1 MGRRLAAMTSPGKA
15 TPGEDGTEEGTAAVR
30 SVLMAVRV
38 LEAMALAGGPLRVS
52 DLARRLTE
60 PKGRV
65 HRHLVTLRLA
75 GLVAQEEAT
84 ERYHLTWRMFQI
96 GQAAGEQFDLKRV
109 AEPAMHRL
117 RDAVG
122 QSVLL
127 AVPTGGDPM
136 VVHALEAPNTVQ
148 ISVQPGNRPPAHCSA
163 QGRIMLAFG
172 PPAAEARA
180 LAGKMEALTPHSLTD
195 PARLRARLEV
205 VRGRMWDTAPSEA
218 LLGVN
223 ALAAPLFAAG
233 HVLVGSIGIV
243 GSVQFVPDPPDQAM
257 LAALQAAAAEISLR
271 LGATRYGPGAKP
283 TASTPGPAASA
294 GSPAPAAPPSPG

>member
-1 MGRRLAAMTSPGKA
+1 MAGRTSA
-15 TPGEDGTEEGTAAVR
+15 TSGEETTEEGTAAIR

-38 LEAMALAGGPLRVS
+38 MEEMALAGGPLRVS
-52 DLARRLTE
+52 DLARRLAE

-65 HRHLVTLRLA
+65 HRHLVTLRQA

-127 AVPTGGDPM
+127 AVPTGGDPL
-136 VVHALEAPNTVQ
+136 VVHALDAANKVL

-172 PPAAEARA
+172 GPEGLART
-180 LAGKMEALTPHSLTD
+180 LAGKLEALTPHSLTD
-195 PARLRARLEV
+195 PAGLRARLDL
-205 VRGRMWDTAPSEA
+205 VRQRHWETAPSEA

-223 ALAAPLFAAG
+223 VLAAPVFAAG
-233 HVLVGSIGIV
+233 DVLVGSLGIV
-243 GSVQFVPDPPDQAM
+243 GSVQFVQDPPEAAM
-257 LAALQAAAAEISLR
+257 LAALQDAAGEISLR
-271 LGATRYGPGAKP
+271 LGAGRYGPR
-283 TASTPGPAASA
+283 ASGGTKSRQ
-294 GSPAPAAPPSPG
+294 

>member
-1 MGRRLAAMTSPGKA
+1 
-15 TPGEDGTEEGTAAVR
+15 
-30 SVLMAVRV
+30 MAVRV
-38 LEAMALAGGPLRVS
+38 LEALALAGGPLRLS
-52 DLARRLTE
+52 DLARRMTE

-75 GLVAQEEAT
+75 GLVAQEETT
-84 ERYHLTWRMFQI
+84 ERYHLTWRMAQI

-136 VVHALEAPNTVQ
+136 VVHALEAPNKVL

-163 QGRIMLAFG
+163 QGRVMLAFG
-172 PPAAEARA
+172 PPAAAARA
-180 LAGKMEALTPHSLTD
+180 LSGKMEALTPHSLTD

-223 ALAAPLFAAG
+223 ALAAPVFAAG
-233 HVLVGSIGIV
+233 DVLVGSIGIV
-243 GSVQFVPDPPDQAM
+243 GSVQFVPDPPGEAM
-257 LAALQAAAAEISLR
+257 LAALRNAAEEISLR
-271 LGATRYGPGAKP
+271 LGATRYGPRVP
-283 TASTPGPAASA
+283 
-294 GSPAPAAPPSPG
+294 

>member
-1 MGRRLAAMTSPGKA
+1 MTTAPVPGDDDEKA
-15 TPGEDGTEEGTAAVR
+15 EGTSAVR

-52 DLARRLTE
+52 DLARQLEE

-65 HRHLVTLRLA
+65 HRHLVTLRQA
-75 GLVAQEEAT
+75 GLVAQEAAT
-84 ERYHLTWRMFQI
+84 ERYHLTWRLFQI

-136 VVHALEAPNTVQ
+136 VVHALEAPNKVSIT
-148 ISVQPGNRPPAHCSA
+148 VQPGNRPAAHCSA
-163 QGRIMLAFG
+163 QGRVMLAF
-172 PPAAEARA
+172 AAEEVRARA
-180 LAGKMEALTPHSLTD
+180 LAGPLEALTPESMTD
-195 PARLRARLEV
+195 PAAIRARLDL
-205 VRGRMWDTAPSEA
+205 VRARLWESAPSEA

-223 ALAAPLFAAG
+223 VLAAPVFAAG
-233 HVLVGSIGIV
+233 SMLVGTIGLV
-243 GSVQFVPDPPDQAM
+243 GSVQFVQDPPAPDM
-257 LAALQAAAAEISLR
+257 LAALQEAAAEISAR
-271 LGATRYGPGAKP
+271 LGSDRYR
-283 TASTPGPAASA
+283 ASGGTKSRQ
-294 GSPAPAAPPSPG
+294 

>member
-1 MGRRLAAMTSPGKA
+1 MTSQTKA
-15 TPGEDGTEEGTAAVR
+15 TSGEDATEEGTTAVR

-52 DLARRLTE
+52 DLARHLGE

-75 GLVAQEEAT
+75 GLVAQEETT

-127 AVPTGGDPM
+127 AVPTGGDPL
-136 VVHALEAPNTVQ
+136 VVHALEAPNKVL

-172 PPAAEARA
+172 PAEARA
-180 LAGKMEALTPHSLTD
+180 RSLAGPLEKLTPHSLTD
-195 PARLRARLEV
+195 PAKLQARLEA
-205 VRGRMWDTAPSEA
+205 VRARGWETAPQEA
-218 LLGVN
+218 LLGINV
-223 ALAAPLFAAG
+223 LAAPIFAAG
-233 HVLVGSIGIV
+233 QVLVGSLGLV
-243 GSVQFVPDPPDQAM
+243 GSVQFVQDPPDAAM
-257 LAALQAAAAEISLR
+257 LAALQEAAGEISAR
-271 LGATRYGPGAKP
+271 LGAEPQR
-283 TASTPGPAASA
+283 ASGGTKSRQ
-294 GSPAPAAPPSPG
+294 

>member
-1 MGRRLAAMTSPGKA
+1 MTSQTKA
-15 TPGEDGTEEGTAAVR
+15 TSGEDATEDPASGDGTAAVR

-52 DLARRLTE
+52 DLARRLAE

-65 HRHLVTLRLA
+65 HRHLVTLRQA
-75 GLVAQEEAT
+75 GLVAQEETT

-127 AVPTGGDPM
+127 AVPTGGDPL
-136 VVHALEAPNTVQ
+136 VVHALEAPNKVL

-172 PPAAEARA
+172 PAEA
-180 LAGKMEALTPHSLTD
+180 LARTLGGTLEALTPHSLTD
-195 PARLRARLEV
+195 PGQLRDRLEL
-205 VRGRMWDTAPSEA
+205 VRQRLWETAPSEA
-218 LLGVN
+218 LLGIN
-223 ALAAPLFAAG
+223 LLAAPIFAAG
-233 HVLVGSIGIV
+233 EVLVGSLGIV
-243 GSVQFVPDPPDQAM
+243 GSVQFVQDPPDAAM
-257 LAALQAAAAEISLR
+257 LAALHEAAGEISLR
-271 LGATRYGPGAKP
+271 LGAARYGPR
-283 TASTPGPAASA
+283 ASGGTKSRQ
-294 GSPAPAAPPSPG
+294 

>member
-1 MGRRLAAMTSPGKA
+1 MTSQRKA
-15 TPGEDGTEEGTAAVR
+15 TSGEDGTEEGTAAVR

-52 DLARRLTE
+52 DLARHLSE

-75 GLVAQEEAT
+75 GLVAQEETT

-117 RDAVG
+117 RDTVG

-127 AVPTGGDPM
+127 AVPTGGDPL
-136 VVHALEAPNTVQ
+136 VVHALEAPNKVL

-172 PPAAEARA
+172 PAEALARA
-180 LAGKMEALTPHSLTD
+180 LAGPLEPLTAHSLTD
-195 PARLRARLEV
+195 PAALRARLEL
-205 VRGRMWDTAPSEA
+205 VRERLWETAPQEA
-218 LLGVN
+218 LLGINV
-223 ALAAPLFAAG
+223 LAAPIFAAG
-233 HVLVGSIGIV
+233 EMLVGSLGLV
-243 GSVQFVPDPPDQAM
+243 GSVQFVQDPPDGAM
-257 LAALQAAAAEISLR
+257 LAALQEAAGEVSTR
-271 LGATRYGPGAKP
+271 LGATRFQR
-283 TASTPGPAASA
+283 ASGGTKSRQ
-294 GSPAPAAPPSPG
+294 